1 MSMGDSSS
9 MPLLEARGISKAFGH
24 VQALRQVSF
33 ELRPGEVLALLGD
46 NGAGKSTLIKIV
58 SGLYAADD
66 GELVLEG
73 APASFAGPKDA
84 VKTGIATVYQ
94 DLALVDSRDVAQ
106 NIFLGSEF
114 TRGPFVD
121 KKRCRAEA
129 ELLLRRIAVELPSVR
144 VPVSLLSG
152 GQRQAVAVARALVHG
167 AKLVIMDEPTAAL
180 GVAQTEQ
187 VMKLIDELRADG
199 KAVIVISH
207 NLRDVWDIA
216 DRFLVLHL
224 GRVAGVRLRTE
235 TSLEEIVRL
244 IVYGADEPTHPI
256 PQPVI
261 A

>member
-1 MSMGDSSS
+1 MSTDSNSA
-9 MPLLEARGISKAFGH
+9 PLLEAREISKAFGH
-24 VQALRQVSF
+24 VQALRDVSF
-33 ELRPGEVLALLGD
+33 ELRAGEVLALLGD
-46 NGAGKSTLIKIV
+46 NGAGKSTLIKIIA
-58 SGLYAADD
+58 GLYSADEGGIFMD
-66 GELVLEG
+66 GEAVT
-73 APASFAGPKDA
+73 FTGPKDA
-84 VKTGIATVYQ
+84 VAAGIATVYQ
-94 DLALVDSRDVAQ
+94 DLALVDSRDVAA
-106 NIFLGSEF
+106 NVFLGSEF

-121 KKRCRAEA
+121 KKRCRTEA
-129 ELLLRRIAVELPSVR
+129 EKLLHQIGVDLPSVR

-187 VMKLIDELRADG
+187 VMKLIRDLRDDG

-216 DRFLVLHL
+216 DRMIVLHL
-224 GRVAGVRLRTE
+224 GRLAGARVRSE

-244 IVYGADEPTHPI
+244 IVYGADELSRSA
-256 PQPVI
+256 PQPVV